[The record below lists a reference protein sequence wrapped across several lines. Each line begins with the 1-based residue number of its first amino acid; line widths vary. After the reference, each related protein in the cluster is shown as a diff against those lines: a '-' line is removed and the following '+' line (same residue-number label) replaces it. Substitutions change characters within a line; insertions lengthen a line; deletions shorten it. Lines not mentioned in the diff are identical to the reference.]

1 MCLSLP
7 CHPKLLLS
15 LLNVTESQTA
25 RDAVA
30 VSRTELYALLFVNA
44 LEITTNPF
52 TDDAWVDDEE
62 EDDDTLCS

>member
-25 RDAVA
+25 RDVVA

-52 TDDAWVDDEE
+52 TDDA
-62 EDDDTLCS
+62 